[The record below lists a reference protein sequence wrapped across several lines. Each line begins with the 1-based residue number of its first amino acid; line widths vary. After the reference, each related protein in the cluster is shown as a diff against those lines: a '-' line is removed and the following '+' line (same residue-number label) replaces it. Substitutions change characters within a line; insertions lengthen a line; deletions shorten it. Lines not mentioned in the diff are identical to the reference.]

1 MRIVGKPCSGSE
13 WWQLYLKASD
23 TNYCTIFKQGVPRA
37 SFGRKKKWLKKSERY
52 KNAYITKDY
61 APAIEEERGTLIKAV
76 FAAREKGRDSKVI
89 NRRRFIDNQA
99 HDINCIPNKESIARS
114 LQLP

>member
-1 MRIVGKPCSGSE
+1 MRIAVQNDDSSTSKRLIRIIARFLSREYPE
-13 WWQLYLKASD
+13 QVL
-23 TNYCTIFKQGVPRA
+23 GV
-37 SFGRKKKWLKKSERY
+37 KKWLKKSERY
-52 KNAYITKDY
+52 KDTYITKDY
-61 APAIEEERGTLIKAV
+61 TPAIQEERGTLIKAV

-99 HDINCIPNKESIARS
+99 YDINYIPNKESIARS